1 MQSLSDPIGVKDFS
15 KDFSLHS
22 SSTFSILEQFDVEIA
37 RISEVNAKALLDCA
51 SKHNTLILAMTAESE
66 KLKKRVEEAE
76 TYNLRIEKSCSN
88 LMSAMKESGQKHD
101 ALLDLIESKSILI
114 ADVQKQ
120 CYEKD
125 KALQEIAISMSTKEN
140 SYKIEIQTLTKT
152 FEKKAIDA
160 KAANASIADKALL
173 SLTNELSEVRAAR
186 DREALEYS
194 VVNRKYTSLMALINA
209 EREKKAAAAAVS
221 LAMTAAVGGKAVS
234 FALGSSSTPTVTK
247 RLATQPSS
255 EIFRPGEIFD
265 DEDVASPPSKAAP
278 LKKLKRSG

>member
-22 SSTFSILEQFDVEIA
+22 SSTFSILEQFDAEIA

-66 KLKKRVEEAE
+66 KLKKRAEEAE

-88 LMSAMKESGQKHD
+88 LMAAMKESGQKHD

-247 RLATQPSS
+247 RLAQPSS

-265 DEDVASPPSKAAP
+265 DEDVASPPSKVAP